1 MPATDTVSASQID
14 AALEG
19 LVHHTLEVM
28 CFAEAERLPF
38 LPAFA
43 HPVEARIDFSA
54 SYAGHLQMEVE
65 PAAAHALTAAFL
77 GLEPSHPSLVLHTR
91 DAVHELARVL
101 CGRLVT
107 SLDPTAPFET
117 TPTAIG
123 GSVGGGET
131 IRQAFRLSTGT
142 LRITLQMS

>member
-1 MPATDTVSASQID
+1 MPTIDTLSASQID
-14 AALEG
+14 SALEG

-28 CFAEAERLPF
+28 CFAEAERLPS
-38 LPAFA
+38 LPAIGR
-43 HPVEARIDFSA
+43 PVEARIEFSA
-54 SYAGHLQMEVE
+54 SHAGHLQIEVE
-65 PAAAHALTAAFL
+65 PAAARALTAAFL
-77 GLEPSHPSLVLHTR
+77 GLEPSHPSIVLHTC

-117 TPTAIG
+117 KPAIG
-123 GSVGGGET
+123 TFVGSGET